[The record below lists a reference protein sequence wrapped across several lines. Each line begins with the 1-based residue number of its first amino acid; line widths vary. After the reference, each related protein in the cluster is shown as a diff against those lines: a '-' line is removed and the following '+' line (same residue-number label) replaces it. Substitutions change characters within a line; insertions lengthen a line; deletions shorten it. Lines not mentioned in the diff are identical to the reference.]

1 MTDKYFIAG
10 LNKTVGFPKYHSW
23 IKQEKER
30 KESKIK
36 QQQQQQGQNQGQA
49 KEINS
54 SFSKNIP
61 EREEERVK
69 DSSVTSKH
77 LRNTSQNTE
86 TDSSFR
92 SHSRDSGAESAVTS
106 HPDTVTIPAGL
117 TAWHTPEQLQGTGLP
132 IFPPLQGHFYY

>member
-1 MTDKYFIAG
+1 MNLFNQ

-36 QQQQQQGQNQGQA
+36 QQKQLQQGQCEGQA
-49 KEINS
+49 KEIDS
-54 SFSKNIP
+54 SFSKKIP
-61 EREEERVK
+61 ERQQERVK
-69 DSSVTSKH
+69 DSSVTSEH
-77 LRNTSQNTE
+77 SGNPSQNTE
-86 TDSSFR
+86 TVSSFR
-92 SHSRDSGAESAVTS
+92 SHARDSGAGSAVTT
-106 HPDTVTIPAGL
+106 HTDTVTIPAGL